1 MAAPAP
7 PCAASLN
14 ARDSVRA
21 GGATAADARPMATSN
36 GAKRR
41 RDGAASRSR
50 VRCDR
55 RREDRGDGGASAG
68 LRRRHDRPA
77 LGTCGGGGRLER
89 DDRGGKAV
97 HARTSCSRL
106 ERARMRA
113 AGERGRPGRALGPSR
128 VAQHAQSADPARR
141 AQCDPHWDQEKEGW
155 AKAHAPPLRLARREH
170 PLPAI
175 SYRSPSISKRPLGR
189 QVCWTTPVEA
199 MCEQSAGAAH
209 GRAVRGRACAH
220 DWPRRCSRRRVRR
233 FGHRA
238 RIGPGAGRGAQGV
251 SGEGRES
258 RLASQKPAGFGEL
271 AESGTL
277 R

>member
-21 GGATAADARPMATSN
+21 GGATAADARPMATLN
-36 GAKRR
+36 GAERR

-89 DDRGGKAV
+89 DDRGGEAV
-97 HARTSCSRL
+97 RARTSCSRL

-141 AQCDPHWDQEKEGW
+141 AQCDPHLGSGKGGVGKG
-155 AKAHAPPLRLARREH
+155 ARTSASTCLPRTSASGNKLPVATYKLAPSRTSGLLDDACRGDVRTVSRGGPRARGERAGLRARLAAAV
-170 PLPAI
+170 LPAARAAVWA
-175 SYRSPSISKRPLGR
+175 SRTYRAGRRP
-189 QVCWTTPVEA
+189 
-199 MCEQSAGAAH
+199 
-209 GRAVRGRACAH
+209 GRAGGERRG
-220 DWPRRCSRRRVRR
+220 P
-233 FGHRA
+233 FGKSNA
-238 RIGPGAGRGAQGV
+238 SWVWGV
-251 SGEGRES
+251 G
-258 RLASQKPAGFGEL
+258 
-271 AESGTL
+271 
-277 R
+277 